1 VVRIDNDKSKEASPS
16 LPSRE
21 IPVTRY
27 RERINQEMN
36 RRLRSLLSR
45 QEQLERELQEVKI
58 AKSELIEK
66 MQTL

>member
-1 VVRIDNDKSKEASPS
+1 MVRIDNDKSKEASPS

-45 QEQLERELQEVKI
+45 QVQLERELQEVKI

>member
-1 VVRIDNDKSKEASPS
+1 MVRIDNDKSKEASPS

>member
-58 AKSELIEK
+58 AKSELIKK

>member
-45 QEQLERELQEVKI
+45 QVQLERELQEVKI

-66 MQTL
+66 MQML

>member
-45 QEQLERELQEVKI
+45 QVQLERELQEVKI

>member
-1 VVRIDNDKSKEASPS
+1 
-16 LPSRE
+16 
-21 IPVTRY
+21 
-27 RERINQEMN
+27 MN

-58 AKSELIEK
+58 AKSELIKK